1 MSENKDELPV
11 PRVSM
16 ETARDFARL
25 RKDIIVDLNNY
36 SEKVA
41 REKRWRAKHEY
52 NKLARGNSLRRK
64 NAEKIVGKFASQK
77 FGWGK
82 RGKAVANAMRAER
95 GDSGVVLGNILA
107 TNPGLGAGLPYGNPL
122 SLIGSYIGHPPGNPP
137 TNDMIRR
144 RVHASVS
151 RTPAWSRARTRRLIN
166 SYKNPSNRAGRNTCK
181 KRKKSHKKKKS
192 GKGRKSQKSGKSGKA
207 GKSRK
212 GRGSGKS
219 RKS

>member
-11 PRVSM
+11 ARISM
-16 ETARDFARL
+16 ETARDFARV
-25 RKDIIVDLNNY
+25 REI
-36 SEKVA
+36 EKKVMWA
-41 REKRWRAKHEY
+41 QRNKH
-52 NKLARGNSLRRK
+52 NKLARKHGMEHLPHGNSHRRGI
-64 NAEKIVGKFASQK
+64 AEKIVGKFASQK

-144 RVHASVS
+144 RVRASVS

-166 SYKNPSNRAGRNTCK
+166 SYKGPSNRAGRNACK